1 MKKKRSALIDIKGFL
16 GRIADIFDIITRD
29 RISVYAAQATLF
41 IVISSIPFVMLLFSL
56 SQFIIPDRIY
66 DFLISFGNSLP
77 SSVKTLY
84 LGIIDEMY
92 ARQAMNLI
100 SITAVTTFWTA
111 SRGIA
116 AVRGGIATVYK
127 AYKNKGFLRSIAIS
141 LLYTAAFIVLIIAL
155 VLVLLFG
162 EQLFDILSGRFSFI
176 ARFNGIFRY
185 RIGIFFIFLTLFFD
199 LLYYTVGKR
208 AHLFRG
214 RFIEHMPGALLASA
228 AWVLFSYFYS
238 LYTLVFTNAS
248 YIYGSLAA
256 LVLLMLW
263 LYFCMMILLF
273 GAEINKILAMRRRS
287 AAQARL
293 RADAQLDDE

>member
-1 MKKKRSALIDIKGFL
+1 
-16 GRIADIFDIITRD
+16 
-29 RISVYAAQATLF
+29 
-41 IVISSIPFVMLLFSL
+41 MLLLSL

-66 DFLISFGNSLP
+66 ELLFSFGN
-77 SSVKTLY
+77 TLSGSIQDFY
-84 LGIIDEMY
+84 LTIVGEMY
-92 ARQAMNLI
+92 ERPAMNLI
-100 SITAVTTFWTA
+100 SISAVTAFWTA
-111 SRGIA
+111 SRGIS

-127 AYKNKGFLRSIAIS
+127 AYKNKGFFKSIAIS
-141 LLYTAAFIVLIIAL
+141 LLYTAVFIVLIIAL

-162 EQLFDILSGRFSFI
+162 EQLFDILSAKFAFI

-185 RIGIFFIFLTLFFD
+185 RIGIFFIFITLFFD

-214 RFIEHMPGALLASA
+214 RFIEHMPGALLSSA

-238 LYTLVFTNAS
+238 LYTLVFSGAS

-273 GAEINKILAMRRRS
+273 GAEVNKILAMRRRS

-293 RADAQLDDE
+293 RADAQLDE